1 MKSCVLSNYVEGL
14 EIIVCGYRNRLLFPF
29 RATQVQAYF
38 KVFSF
43 FFFLL
48 LTLGAAAAAKPT
60 SERQVIFGSADKSPG
75 YHWPVEVS
83 AAWNYRELLCKTIGN
98 LVGKPCSRTWR
109 LLTKKKR
116 AYCCCL
122 FSCSSS
128 YCLAGVLCV
137 FCV

>member
-60 SERQVIFGSADKSPG
+60 SERQVIFGSADVGEAGDLRLGRQIPWISLACRGIGRVELPGITMQNNWKSG
-75 YHWPVEVS
+75 
-83 AAWNYRELLCKTIGN
+83 RKT
-98 LVGKPCSRTWR
+98 
-109 LLTKKKR
+109 
-116 AYCCCL
+116 L
-122 FSCSSS
+122 F
-128 YCLAGVLCV
+128 
-137 FCV
+137 